1 MEGPDPSVR
10 AFVRPQVRFPWRKV
24 ADVAGI
30 EVLFECKTGLPRPV
44 FRNPRLRVSA
54 DAQGCPTDGPWTEI
68 PMEEIRADDG
78 CPSFRA
84 HATFAESAVGSTF
97 RWSVTAD
104 TDAAVDTCV
113 ITFETDDPQT
123 QDLHRSFVLEPGGV
137 QPQYECYTVT
147 LERVF
152 GARKRYWDGDE
163 PGLQFAVWA
172 PNARAV
178 EVLWADFDP
187 GDSGRQTGYVDDHDP
202 PGGVDPDDPPIALVR
217 DRAGV
222 WRSRPDEPALRDFS
236 DHVNRPYVYRITRSD
251 GSVRIRTDLYSRTQ
265 IGRGDFDP
273 ADASDPRH
281 ADGVYRGH
289 YRDLDGTKSCSLVV
303 DIDQVNSEFD
313 TACWPEPRPIPS
325 EAFWVDDHV
334 MERPRRVEDLVIYE
348 LHIGS
353 LGWGKATLGS
363 FFDAL
368 EPDFIE
374 HLVQLGVNAVELLP
388 VLEFRGKQDWGYSTS
403 HYFAIESSAGERD
416 QFKHFVRALHARG
429 ISVICDLVFNHYH
442 HDAERAQW
450 HYDSPYEHENCYY
463 WYEGRPTD
471 HPDHAQRMLA
481 DPATAH
487 RADHGGY
494 VDNGS
499 TGWAPNYRAEMVR
512 RMFVSSALMLAEEF
526 HADGFRL
533 DLTNAIHQ
541 NNVRHADGVSM
552 PEVNAFGCKL
562 LRELT
567 RTLKLVKPDLMLI
580 AEDHSDWDGV
590 TKPIRE
596 GGLGFDARWH
606 SAFYHHLIGD
616 ARDRGPS
623 DARLLSTAGLGDDRA
638 LAVSRFAQCLAGTS
652 ARDVVYVS
660 SHDEVGNA
668 HGTRRTLVAA
678 VDGAPLVGETRA
690 WAERRAGVVAA
701 LTVLSA
707 GAPMLFMGEEVGAA
721 REVHFDR
728 VFEGREDIVGMAT
741 GSGATLFRWWKTLIG
756 LCRRSAC
763 LREAPVEILGAS
775 DLDRTL
781 VFRRLGEIDEF
792 LVIASLRNHPAQGPS
807 DFESPLIEDGSW
819 KVVATNVAP
828 ESWGAPAM
836 PRGAVLRSR
845 GGKLVSVVPVAGV
858 VVLER
863 VDE

>member
-1 MEGPDPSVR
+1 M
-10 AFVRPQVRFPWRKV
+10 
-24 ADVAGI
+24 AGI
-30 EVLFECKTGLPRPV
+30 EVLFEWKTGLPRPI

-54 DAQGCPTDGPWTEI
+54 DARGRPTDGPWTEI
-68 PMEEIRADDG
+68 SMEEIRADDG

-84 HATFAESAVGSTF
+84 RATFAESAVGSTF
-97 RWSVTAD
+97 HWSVTAD
-104 TDAAVDTCV
+104 TDAATDTCV
-113 ITFETDDPQT
+113 MTFETDDADT

-137 QPQYECYTVT
+137 QPQVECYTLT

-152 GARKRYWDGDE
+152 GARKRYWDGEE

-187 GDSGRQTGYVDDHDP
+187 GDSSRQTGYVDDHDP

-217 DRAGV
+217 DRDGV
-222 WRSRPDEPALRDFS
+222 WRSRPDEPSLRHFS

-251 GSVRIRTDLYSRTQ
+251 GSVRIRTDLYARTQ

-289 YRDLDGTKSCSLVV
+289 YRELDGTKSCSLVV
-303 DIDQVNSEFD
+303 DIDRVNSEFD

-325 EAFWVDDHV
+325 DAFWADDHV
-334 MERPRRVEDLVIYE
+334 MDRPRRVEDLVIYE

-374 HLVQLGVNAVELLP
+374 HLVALGVNAVELLP

-450 HYDSPYEHENCYY
+450 HYDSPREHENCYY

-471 HPDHAQRMLA
+471 YPDFARRMLA
-481 DPATAH
+481 DPAAAH

-552 PEVNAFGCKL
+552 PEANAFGCKL

-567 RTLKLVKPDLMLI
+567 RTLKLVKPDVMLI
-580 AEDHSDWDGV
+580 AEDHSGWDGV
-590 TKPIRE
+590 TKPISE
-596 GGLGFDARWH
+596 GGLGFDARWD

-690 WAERRAGVVAA
+690 WAERRAGVAAA

-756 LCRRSAC
+756 LRRRSAC
-763 LREAPVEILGAS
+763 LRQAPVEILGAS

-781 VFRRLGEIDEF
+781 VFRRSAGLEEF
-792 LVIASLRNHPAQGPS
+792 LVIASLRNHATQGPS
-807 DFESPLIEDGSW
+807 DFESPLIDDGSW

-828 ESWGAPAM
+828 ETWGAPAM
-836 PRGAVLRSR
+836 PTGAVVRSR
-845 GGKLVSVVPVAGV
+845 AGKLVSVVPVAGV

-863 VDE
+863 VEG

>member
-1 MEGPDPSVR
+1 M
-10 AFVRPQVRFPWRKV
+10 
-24 ADVAGI
+24 AGI

-54 DAQGCPTDGPWTEI
+54 DAQGRPTDGPWTEI

-113 ITFETDDPQT
+113 ITFETDDPRT
-123 QDLHRSFVLEPGGV
+123 QDLHRSFVLEPRGV

-222 WRSRPDEPALRDFS
+222 WRSRPDEPALRNFS

-289 YRDLDGTKSCSLVV
+289 YHDLDGTKSCSLVV

-313 TACWPEPRPIPS
+313 TACWPEPRPIPA
-325 EAFWVDDHV
+325 EAFWADDHV
-334 MERPRRVEDLVIYE
+334 MERPRRVQDLVIYE

-363 FFDAL
+363 FFDGL

-374 HLVQLGVNAVELLP
+374 HLVSLGVNAVELLP

-450 HYDSPYEHENCYY
+450 HYDSPYERENCYY

-471 HPDHAQRMLA
+471 HLDHAQRMLA

-541 NNVRHADGVSM
+541 NNVRHADGASM

-596 GGLGFDARWH
+596 GGLGFDARRCPR
-606 SAFYHHLIGD
+606 S
-616 ARDRGPS
+616 
-623 DARLLSTAGLGDDRA
+623 RA
-638 LAVSRFAQCLAGTS
+638 VRCPPPLHR
-652 ARDVVYVS
+652 
-660 SHDEVGNA
+660 
-668 HGTRRTLVAA
+668 GTRRR
-678 VDGAPLVGETRA
+678 PC
-690 WAERRAGVVAA
+690 
-701 LTVLSA
+701 
-707 GAPMLFMGEEVGAA
+707 P
-721 REVHFDR
+721 
-728 VFEGREDIVGMAT
+728 GREPLRAVP
-741 GSGATLFRWWKTLIG
+741 
-756 LCRRSAC
+756 RRNQRA
-763 LREAPVEILGAS
+763 
-775 DLDRTL
+775 
-781 VFRRLGEIDEF
+781 
-792 LVIASLRNHPAQGPS
+792 
-807 DFESPLIEDGSW
+807 
-819 KVVATNVAP
+819 
-828 ESWGAPAM
+828 
-836 PRGAVLRSR
+836 
-845 GGKLVSVVPVAGV
+845 
-858 VVLER
+858 
-863 VDE
+863 